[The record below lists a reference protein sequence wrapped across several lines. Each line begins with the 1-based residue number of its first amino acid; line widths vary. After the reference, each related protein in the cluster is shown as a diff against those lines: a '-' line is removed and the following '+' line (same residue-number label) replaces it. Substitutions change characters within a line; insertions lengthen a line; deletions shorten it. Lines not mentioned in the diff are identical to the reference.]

1 MTTLI
6 TGAAG
11 FVGLHLAELLLARGA
26 TVVGLSIVPI
36 PAFAAAKF
44 ATLSG
49 TFIEVVGDVRDG
61 ALLAATL
68 ADHKI
73 DRVAHLAAITAS
85 SAREMSGADAIL
97 DVNLVG
103 LATVI
108 KACAE
113 AHVQRFLYVSS
124 IAVFGGVSPDGS
136 LIEEDAP
143 HLGTTLYAITKS
155 AGEAITARLCGLHGI
170 DYVIGRLGRVFGPYE
185 YATGVRDT
193 LSQVFQATA
202 MARAGAAF
210 CFARPCVK
218 NWNYGPDSA
227 ANLAI
232 LLTAPEHDHAV
243 YNLGTPHAW
252 SLGAW
257 CERLAAYLPHVKY
270 TIGVLPAG
278 AQQIDLGGAHD
289 AGLLSWQRFSAEFAP
304 PPAHGIGAAFH
315 AYLDF
320 LHAQETANPH

>member
-1 MTTLI
+1 MNTLI

-11 FVGLHLAELLLARGA
+11 FVGLHLTELLLARGE
-26 TVVGLSIVPI
+26 TVVGLSNATV
-36 PAFAAAKF
+36 PAFAAEKF

-49 TFIEVVGDVRDG
+49 RFIEIVGDVRDD
-61 ALLAATL
+61 ALLATVL
-68 ADHKI
+68 AEHRI
-73 DRVAHLAAITAS
+73 GRVAHLAAITAS
-85 SAREMSGADAIL
+85 AAREASSADTIL

-108 KACAE
+108 KACAD
-113 AHVQRFLYVSS
+113 AQVSRFVYVSS

-155 AGEAITARLCGLHGI
+155 AGEAITARLCALHGI

-193 LSQVFQATA
+193 LSQIFQATA
-202 MARAGAAF
+202 MAREQAPF
-210 CFARPCVK
+210 HFARPCTK
-218 NWNYGPDSA
+218 NWNYGPDAA

-232 LLTAPEHDHAV
+232 LLSAPEHDHAV

-257 CERLAAYLPHVKY
+257 CERLAD
-270 TIGVLPAG
+270 VLPGVRYSIGRTAADG
-278 AQQIDLGGAHD
+278 HAIDLGGAHD
-289 AGLLSWQRFSAEFAP
+289 AGLLSWQRFTAEFSP
-304 PPAHGIGAAFH
+304 PPPHGMGAAFH

-320 LHAQETANPH
+320 LQSRAAP